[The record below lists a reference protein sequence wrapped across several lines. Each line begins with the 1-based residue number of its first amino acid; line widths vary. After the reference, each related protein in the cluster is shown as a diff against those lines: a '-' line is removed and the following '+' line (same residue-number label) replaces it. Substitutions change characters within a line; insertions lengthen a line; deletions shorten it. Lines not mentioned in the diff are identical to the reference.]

1 MNLFEISAY
10 IAIGVISL
18 SIILALVR
26 FLMGPSLPDRI
37 ISLDVF
43 TANLLAVLAIYS
55 VLSDQKTYLNVSLI
69 MSLVAFVGTMT
80 FAYYLVH
87 KRKEETQDDK

>member
-1 MNLFEISAY
+1 MTSAY
-10 IAIGVISL
+10 IAIAIISV
-18 SIILALVR
+18 SIVLTLIR

-55 VLSDQKTYLNVSLI
+55 VLSYQKTYLNVSLI

-80 FAYYLVH
+80 FAYYLVQ

>member
-1 MNLFEISAY
+1 MSLFVTSAY
-10 IAIGVISL
+10 IAIAIISV
-18 SIILALVR
+18 SIVLTLIR

-80 FAYYLVH
+80 FAYYLVQ